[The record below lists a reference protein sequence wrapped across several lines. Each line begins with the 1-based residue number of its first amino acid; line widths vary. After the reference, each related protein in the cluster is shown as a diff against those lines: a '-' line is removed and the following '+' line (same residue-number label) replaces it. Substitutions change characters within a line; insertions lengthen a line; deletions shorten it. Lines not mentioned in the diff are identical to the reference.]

1 MSGPTASSIAQHAG
15 ITQTI
20 ATPKSTGVKT
30 TRETEQNRV
39 PAGGD
44 DDDHKDGQQP
54 GKAGGSGAAGGSGK
68 TTAGRTQQQQQNGPV
83 RRKRVKLKD
92 VSQKEVRKQS
102 EAKESALARETSRAG
117 ETKAGQGPAQARE
130 LGYRRAA
137 GILSQLS
144 RLVESSVK
152 YETAQRLR
160 DHEGNVLSPKAQQK
174 WMLTNLINY
183 TNICLQQ
190 HTGGKAGEAYES
202 RRDWRLIYM
211 ALRGLFDGQAKAE
224 KGAGDSTRKGMSK
237 GEYQML
243 QKKAMGILRLI
254 LEPEE
259 RPDDQEEYYEVA

>member
-30 TRETEQNRV
+30 TRESEQSRV

-44 DDDHKDGQQP
+44 DDDHKEGQAS
-54 GKAGGSGAAGGSGK
+54 GKSGGTGSAGGSGK
-68 TTAGRTQQQQQNGPV
+68 TTTGRAQQQQQNGPV

-102 EAKESALARETSRAG
+102 EAKESALARETSRPG
-117 ETKAGQGPAQARE
+117 EAKMGPAQARE
-130 LGYRRAA
+130 LGYKRAA
-137 GILSQLS
+137 SILAQLS
-144 RLVESSVK
+144 RLTESSIK

-211 ALRGLFDGQAKAE
+211 ALRGLFDGQMKQE
-224 KGAGDSTRKGMSK
+224 KGTGDSTRKGMSK

-243 QKKAMGILRLI
+243 QKKALGILRLI